1 MKTPGTQVEIL
12 YKLFNGS
19 GLKTITPGKITGD
32 VYKITRPNSQKEDIV
47 VKSLSL
53 VGQTKQFGS
62 AVVNIWVPDKDQK
75 SQNVPDTKRIDI
87 LSALAVDL
95 ISTTVSPDYNMT
107 IANQGMFDE
116 PDMKYHYYSITIN
129 FEFFNL

>member
-19 GLKTITPGKITGD
+19 SLKTITPGKITGD
-32 VYKITRPNSQKEDIV
+32 VYKYSRPNSTKEDIV
-47 VKSLSL
+47 IKSLSL

-62 AVVNIWVPDKDQK
+62 AVVNIWIPDKQLKERYVID
-75 SQNVPDTKRIDI
+75 SQRIDA
-87 LSALAVDL
+87 LAALAVEL
-95 ISTTVSPDYNMT
+95 IHSTDSQDYNIT
-107 IANQGMFDE
+107 TANQLVIGE
-116 PDMKYHYYSITIN
+116 PDLKYHYYSITVN